1 MNDNKERTSI
11 IMTVRPNKD
20 YLAVAPRIIQGKWL
34 NGFIKRTERE
44 KAEEAFGFF
53 CEELKRG
60 IKVELAK
67 ERTKQKFKIPVIVKK
82 CKPKTD
88 SQELPIF
95 EVYVGNR

>member
-67 ERTKQKFKIPVIVKK
+67 ERTKGKFKIPVKVEKGKSKI
-82 CKPKTD
+82 D
-88 SQELPIF
+88 SQEKPTY
-95 EVYVGNR
+95 EVHVG